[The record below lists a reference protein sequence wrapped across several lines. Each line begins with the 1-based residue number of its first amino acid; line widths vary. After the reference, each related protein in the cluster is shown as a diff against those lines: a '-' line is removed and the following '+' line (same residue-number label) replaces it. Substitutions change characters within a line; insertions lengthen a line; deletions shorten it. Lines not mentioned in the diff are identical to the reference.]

1 MNITISCKDYVIQ
14 EKEKIKEKTKNKE
27 YVLHIFQVG
36 DEFASN
42 TYVKNKM
49 KDCDEVGI
57 KAILHKYPED
67 DLDSLSLYADLED
80 VDHDMLLNDISGGI
94 FLQLPVPEFIN
105 LKEINE
111 RISPWHDV
119 DGFKQ
124 DSWYKP
130 CTPSG
135 IIDWLEV
142 NNVDLCGKN
151 VCIIGRSD
159 IVGKPL
165 AQMMIDKDATVTLC
179 HSKTVNLEEHMKM
192 ADIIVA
198 AVGKAKFIH
207 DINLPKKP
215 IVIDV
220 GINRDENGKL
230 CGDVDYENMLGTCS
244 YITPVPGGIGTL
256 TRVALLKNIT
266 RYTKEYYTKSL

>member
-1 MNITISCKDYVIQ
+1 MITISCKDYVAQ
-14 EKEKIKEKTKNKE
+14 EKEKIKEKTKKRE

-36 DEFASN
+36 DNPASN
-42 TYVKNKM
+42 SYIKGKM

-57 KAILHKYPED
+57 KAVLHKYPED
-67 DLDSLSLYADLED
+67 NCGSLYHDIDD
-80 VDHDMLLNDISGGI
+80 VDWDMTDNDISGGI

-105 LKEINE
+105 LEEINNS
-111 RISPWHDV
+111 ISLWHDV
-119 DGFKQ
+119 DGFQQ
-124 DSWYKP
+124 DSFYKP

-135 IIDWLEV
+135 IMDWLEA

-165 AQMMIDKDATVTLC
+165 AKMMTDANATVTLC

-198 AVGKAKFIH
+198 AIGKAKFIH
-207 DINLPKKP
+207 DIDLPRRP
-215 IVIDV
+215 LIIDV

-230 CGDVDYENMLGTCS
+230 CGDVDYNNMLDTCS
-244 YITPVPGGIGTL
+244 YITPVPGSVGLI
-256 TRVALLKNIT
+256 TRLALLKNIT
-266 RYTKEYYTKSL
+266 KY